1 MFNFSRHCEERS
13 DVAIQGPQA
22 GSAIPGLPR
31 RLRRLA
37 MTALLGIALTV
48 PLCAHAQTK
57 THGIALVGT
66 PALPP
71 DFPYF
76 PYVNPNAPKGGTV
89 VTAALGSFDSFNP
102 FILRGTPSGAAGMV
116 FETLTVSSDDEPET
130 GYAHLAKDIEVAPDH
145 LWVAFDLRPEAR
157 FQDGHP
163 LTSDDVVWTFETLIK
178 DGRPIYRQYYG
189 DVSSVVAEGPHRV
202 VFHFKN
208 AGNRELPQILGQ
220 LPVLPKHWWAG
231 RDFSK
236 PLTEPPLGSGPYR
249 VASFEMGRSVTL
261 ERVKD
266 YWAANLPIA
275 RGMYNFDVMRF
286 DYYRDSTVS
295 LEAFKAGQTDWRV
308 ENIAKNWA
316 TAYDFPAVEKGL
328 VRKISFDRHLPTGMQ
343 AFGFNTRRAI
353 FADRRVRAALIQAF
367 DFEWMNKNLFFG
379 HYVRTQ
385 SYFSNSDFASSGLP
399 TGDEL
404 ALLEKYRDTLPPE
417 LFTMPYT
424 LPVTDGSGNNRAQL
438 KSALALLE
446 QAGWKVVD
454 RKLVDASGKQF
465 SFEILLDQPTFER
478 VALPYVQ
485 SLEKLGIK
493 ASVRTV
499 DPAQYERLMDTFDYD
514 MAVTLVGQSDSP
526 GNEQRDF
533 FSCAAAKAE
542 GGANYTGVC
551 DKAVDGLIESVIAAK
566 DRPQLITAVRA
577 LDRVLL
583 WGNYVVPHWHY
594 EHLDMA
600 VWDRFGIPDK
610 KMRLGAD
617 PNTWWVDP
625 AKAAVIDAARGG
637 KN

>member
-1 MFNFSRHCEERS
+1 MKQPRNRLAALLGCF
-13 DVAIQGPQA
+13 VA
-22 GSAIPGLPR
+22 LY
-31 RLRRLA
+31 LA
-37 MTALLGIALTV
+37 MTNV
-48 PLCAHAQTK
+48 SDAQTK

-66 PALPP
+66 PALPA

-76 PYVNPNAPKGGTV
+76 PYVNPDAPKGGTV
-89 VTAALGSFDSFNP
+89 VTAGIGSYDSFNP
-102 FILRGTPSGAAGMV
+102 FILRGTPSGAAGLV
-116 FETLTVSSDDEPET
+116 FETLTVASDDEPET
-130 GYAHLAKDIEVAPDH
+130 GYCHLCSTIEVTADH
-145 LWVAFDLRPEAR
+145 LSVAFNLRPGAR
-157 FQDGHP
+157 FHDGHP

-189 DVSSVVAEGPHRV
+189 DVSSVVAEGPQRV

-231 RDFSK
+231 RDFTK

-249 VASFEMGRSVTL
+249 IAKFEMGRSVTM

-266 YWAANLPIA
+266 YWGANLPTR
-275 RGMYNFDVMRF
+275 RGMFNFDTMRTE
-286 DYYRDSTVS
+286 YYRDSTVA
-295 LEAFKAGQTDWRV
+295 LEAFKAGQADWRV

-328 VRKISFDRHLPTGMQ
+328 VRRISFDRHLPTGMQ

-367 DFEWMNKNLFFG
+367 DFEWMNKNLFFS
-379 HYVRTQ
+379 HYVRTE
-385 SYFSNSDFASSGLP
+385 SYFSNSDFATSGLP
-399 TGDEL
+399 QGDEL
-404 ALLEKYRDTLPPE
+404 KLLEKYRDTLPPE
-417 LFTMPYT
+417 LVTTPYT

-438 KSALALLE
+438 KAALDLLQ

-465 SFEILLDQPTFER
+465 SFEILLNQPTFER
-478 VALPYVQ
+478 VALPYAQ

-499 DPAQYERLMDTFDYD
+499 DPAQYERLMDNFDFD
-514 MAVTLVGQSDSP
+514 MTVVAIGESDSP

-533 FSCAAAKAE
+533 WSCAAAKAE
-542 GGANYTGVC
+542 GGANYMGVC
-551 DKAVDGLIESVIAAK
+551 NKSVDALVEEVIAAK
-566 DRPQLITAVRA
+566 DRPQLITSTRA

-583 WGNYVVPHWHY
+583 WGNYVVPQWHY

-617 PNTWWVDP
+617 PSTWWVDP
-625 AKAAVIDAARGG
+625 AKAAVVDAARHGQ
-637 KN
+637 N